1 MVLGLLSRHDHPDS
15 VFIVAIP
22 ISFSNFAYLNDDQ
35 TNRDQF
41 LSRVKLIAF
50 NNAPNGLVNNR

>member
-1 MVLGLLSRHDHPDS
+1 MVLGLLSRHDHPDL

-22 ISFSNFAYLNDDQ
+22 INFSNFAYLDDDQ

-50 NNAPNGLVNNR
+50 NNVLKGLVNNR